1 MEYIFVFS
9 QSISLT
15 VLHRLLR
22 YQLGITP
29 LFDYVRLQPVGFIDS
44 SLCLAMVTNGS
55 FSLSLQ
61 EVDFVHSPMDNKC
74 PWRYPNASSRRGAL
88 RKSSERQKET
98 GYLSRLRSILAS
110 WLDLS
115 DVDREL
121 PVGPGSLIALPWE
134 SAREGQTIY
143 RLVAHS
149 STKTDSLPLDAESM
163 CVLANDLPEL
173 LLKSTSALSNQ
184 TPPDCPED
192 QTFISVDEREYL
204 LNLFPS
210 TADVASDASIEV
222 ASTLT
227 SNLECFD
234 TMVLS
239 GEVGSG
245 KTHTALVLAARA
257 RLTNAY
263 ATLYLDCKK
272 LQSSSEV
279 RMYDI
284 LQSISQLFREA
295 NEARPCLVVLDDL
308 DELIPNV
315 NMGTDQ
321 DEGSAH
327 QQQPNP
333 LAADQ
338 AKLIADHL
346 RNLMDD
352 AFKRRPRPTQGNL
365 FFILTCR
372 DEHSI
377 HPSILSERFYRGAE
391 VPSFDSID
399 RERLFMSMLQKASGE
414 ELSLTHN
421 VTLEGFGSTTE
432 GFRPRDL
439 EIVATRALYIVL
451 QNGRSWSTCQSTN
464 VTKAVQDAMLGYVP
478 ISRQGIRSEDT
489 RSSVTWSQ
497 VGGLFRVKKH
507 LASTILHPVKYRRI
521 YELAPTRL
529 PRGIL
534 LFGPPGCGKSFLVP
548 ALAKECGLT
557 LITCR
562 GPELLD
568 KYIGASEAN
577 VRQLFQ
583 RAFAAA
589 PCLLFLD
596 EFDAL
601 APVRGSD
608 HTGVTDRVVNQLL
621 TYLDGVEDTT
631 AGSIYVVAAT
641 SRPDKVDPALL
652 RPGRL
657 EQHVF
662 VGFPS
667 SQEEWHSVLEQI
679 LLRRDIDSQVQECL
693 SNQTLWEIK
702 GATQMHSFS
711 PADLKAVA
719 DTAYLNAVHEYLVG
733 CDTDEEQDVT
743 ITIQM
748 SHVVKALLSTRPS
761 LSVDDR
767 KTLNRIYRP
776 YVSEADQIDDDSGP
790 TNEPTRLRTALK

>member
-1 MEYIFVFS
+1 M
-9 QSISLT
+9 
-15 VLHRLLR
+15 LHRLLR
-22 YQLGITP
+22 YQLGIVP
-29 LFDYVRLQPVGFIDS
+29 LFDHVRLQPAGSIDS
-44 SLCLAMVTNGS
+44 SFVLAMVTNGLL
-55 FSLSLQ
+55 SLSLE
-61 EVDFVHSPMDNKC
+61 EVEFLDGHPADS
-74 PWRYPNASSRRGAL
+74 WRYPDASCRRGPF
-88 RKSSERQKET
+88 RKPSEHRKGT
-98 GYLSRLRSILAS
+98 CHLSQLSSILAS

-115 DVDREL
+115 DSDGEL
-121 PVGPGSLIALPWE
+121 PLGPGSLISKPWTPAL
-134 SAREGQTIY
+134 EGQTIY

-149 STKTDSLPLDAESM
+149 STETDSLQLSAESVF
-163 CVLANDLPEL
+163 VLAKDLPDL
-173 LLKSTSALSNQ
+173 LLKSSVSKQ
-184 TPPDCPED
+184 SPQEQCQKDV
-192 QTFISVDEREYL
+192 ISVNEREHL
-204 LNLFPS
+204 LNMLPS
-210 TADVASDASIEV
+210 TANLPSETSSEL

-227 SNLECFD
+227 SILECFD
-234 TMVLS
+234 AMVIS

-245 KTHTALVLAARA
+245 KTHTALVLAAHA
-257 RLTNAY
+257 RLTKAY
-263 ATLYLDCKK
+263 ATFYLDCKK
-272 LQSSSEV
+272 LQSSCDV
-279 RMYDI
+279 RMNDI
-284 LQSISQLFREA
+284 LQTLTQLIRDA
-295 NEARPCLVVLDDL
+295 DEARPCLVVLDDL

-315 NMGTDQ
+315 NMGTGEDV
-321 DEGSAH
+321 GSSH

-333 LAADQ
+333 VAADQ

-346 RNLMDD
+346 QNLMDD
-352 AFKRRPRPTQGNL
+352 LFKTWPQHRPIRGNV

-372 DEHSI
+372 DEQSM
-377 HPSILSERFYRGAE
+377 HPSILSERLYHGVQ
-391 VPSFDSID
+391 VPSFNSID
-399 RERLFMSMLQKASGE
+399 QGRLFLSMLQRATGE
-414 ELSLTHN
+414 ELLSTHDMI
-421 VTLEGFGSTTE
+421 LQGFGGITE

-439 EIVATRALYIVL
+439 DIVATRAAHVL
-451 QNGRSWSTCQSTN
+451 LQSGLSLSACQSSDITQ
-464 VTKAVQDAMLGYVP
+464 AVEDAMFGYVP
-478 ISRQGIRSEDT
+478 ISRQGIRAEDT
-489 RSSVTWSQ
+489 ASSVTWSQ
-497 VGGLFRVKKH
+497 VGGLFRVKDH

-521 YELAPTRL
+521 YQHAPIRL

-583 RAFAAA
+583 RALAAA
-589 PCLLFLD
+589 PCLLFMD

-631 AGSIYVVAAT
+631 VGGGAVYIVAAT

-679 LLRRDIDSQVQECL
+679 LLHREIDSQLRESLCH
-693 SNQTLWEIK
+693 QTLWEVK
-702 GATQMHSFS
+702 GAPHIHSFS

-719 DTAYLNAVHEYLVG
+719 DTAYLNAVHEYLGG
-733 CDTDEEQDVT
+733 CDTDEEEVVT
-743 ITIQM
+743 IMIRM
-748 SHVVKALLSTRPS
+748 NHVIKALQSTRPS

-767 KTLNRIYRP
+767 MMLNRMYRP
-776 YVSEADQIDDDSGP
+776 YVTAADHLDDNAEP
-790 TNEPTRLRTALK
+790 TKEPTRLRTALK

>member
-1 MEYIFVFS
+1 MDSSFVLAMETNG
-9 QSISLT
+9 SLSMS
-15 VLHRLLR
+15 
-22 YQLGITP
+22 
-29 LFDYVRLQPVGFIDS
+29 LQEVGFIDGPTD
-44 SLCLAMVTNGS
+44 M
-55 FSLSLQ
+55 
-61 EVDFVHSPMDNKC
+61 KC
-74 PWRYPNASSRRGAL
+74 PWRHPNVSSRRRAM
-88 RKSSERQKET
+88 RKPSVRQKET
-98 GYLSRLRSILAS
+98 GYLLQMRSILAS
-110 WLDLS
+110 LLDLS
-115 DVDREL
+115 DDDREL
-121 PVGPGSLIALPWE
+121 PVGPGSLISLPWTP
-134 SAREGQTIY
+134 AQGVQTIY

-149 STKTDSLPLDAESM
+149 STENDSLHLDAESM
-163 CVLANDLPEL
+163 YVLADRLSEL
-173 LLKSTSALSNQ
+173 LLKSMPALFNKS
-184 TPPDCPED
+184 PSGECDED
-192 QTFISVDEREYL
+192 QNFISLDDREYL
-204 LNLFPS
+204 LNLLPPTAGPS
-210 TADVASDASIEV
+210 SDSSSRLASELFS
-222 ASTLT
+222 S
-227 SNLECFD
+227 LECFD
-234 TMVLS
+234 AIVLS

-245 KTHTALVLAARA
+245 KTHTALVLAASA
-257 RLTNAY
+257 RLTKAY

-279 RMYDI
+279 RMNDI
-284 LQSISQLFREA
+284 LQTFTLLFREA
-295 NEARPCLVVLDDL
+295 DEARPCLVVLDDL

-315 NMGTDQ
+315 NMGTDEV
-321 DEGSAH
+321 EGSSQ

-333 LAADQ
+333 VAADQ

-346 RNLMDD
+346 RNLMDQ
-352 AFKRRPRPTQGNL
+352 ALQTCQRRTRGNV
-365 FFILTCR
+365 FFMLTCR
-372 DEHSI
+372 DQQSI
-377 HPSILSERFYRGAE
+377 HPSIFSASFYRVLE

-399 RERLFMSMLQKASGE
+399 RERLFLSMLQKACGE
-414 ELSLTHN
+414 ELSSTHR
-421 VTLEGFGSTTE
+421 VTLEGFGGATE

-439 EIVATRALYIVL
+439 DVVATRALHVLL
-451 QNGRSWSTCQSTN
+451 QNGQSWSTCQSSN

-478 ISRQGIRSEDT
+478 ISRQGIRAEDT
-489 RSSVTWSQ
+489 TSSVTWSQ
-497 VGGLFRVKKH
+497 VGGLFRVKEN
-507 LASTILHPVKYRRI
+507 LASTILHPIRYRRI
-521 YELAPTRL
+521 YQHSPIRL

-583 RAFAAA
+583 RAFAAV
-589 PCLLFLD
+589 PCLLFMD

-621 TYLDGVEDTT
+621 TYLDGVEDTM
-631 AGSIYVVAAT
+631 AGSVYIVAAT

-667 SQEEWHSVLEQI
+667 SKEEWHHVLEQI
-679 LLRRDIDSQVQECL
+679 LLRFEIDTQVQESL
-693 SNQTLWEIK
+693 SNQRLWEIK
-702 GATQMHSFS
+702 GTTQSHSFS

-719 DTAYLNAVHEYLVG
+719 DTAYLNVVHEHLGG
-733 CDTDEEQDVT
+733 CDIGEGHDVT

-748 SHVVKALLSTRPS
+748 SHVVKALQSTRPS

-767 KTLNRIYRP
+767 MMLNRIYRP
-776 YVSEADQIDDDSGP
+776 YVSVADHLDHDSEP
-790 TNEPTRLRTALK
+790 TVESTRLRTALK